1 MKGRKTMDP
10 IAIGGI
16 ILIFVV
22 MYFLMIRPQKK
33 KEKAI
38 TEMRN
43 SLGVGDQVVTIGGI
57 KGKISA
63 IKDDSLVLQVGSE
76 KTKIEFMRWAISRVE
91 QESANKKSAAP
102 KEEIAEEKA
111 TPVKKPRK
119 LSAAKETDETEDDKP
134 KSPVN
139 PE

>member
-1 MKGRKTMDP
+1 MDP

-16 ILIFVV
+16 ILIFAV

-33 KEKAI
+33 KEKAV

-43 SLGVGDQVVTIGGI
+43 SLGVGDQIVTIGGI
-57 KGKISA
+57 KGKITSV
-63 IKDDSLVLQVGSE
+63 KDDSLIVQVGTE
-76 KTKIEFMRWAISRVE
+76 KTKIEFMRWAISRVDE
-91 QESANKKSAAP
+91 ANPNKKAAP
-102 KEEIAEEKA
+102 KEEIAEEKEEPA
-111 TPVKKPRK
+111 PAKKPRK
-119 LSAAKETDETEDDKP
+119 LAATAAKDSDVEEEDKP